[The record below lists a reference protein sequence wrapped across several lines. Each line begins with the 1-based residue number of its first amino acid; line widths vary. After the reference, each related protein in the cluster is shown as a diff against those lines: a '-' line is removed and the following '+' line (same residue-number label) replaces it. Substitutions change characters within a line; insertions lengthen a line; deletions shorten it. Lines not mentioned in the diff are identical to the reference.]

1 MADLVETSTL
11 RIVVDPSGAKSGSA
25 EAERAINSIGDA
37 SDKSAKKLDDFLSKT
52 SKNLISLNSFITSAI
67 DTFLKFATVA
77 VAGAIYALD
86 KLLDRLIDVNVTYN
100 SFIATM
106 TMVKGS
112 VQSAKD
118 EFKYITDYSNK
129 MGASV
134 EDNAKVYIRLAAAL
148 KEVDKSGESA
158 RHVFEAVSQAQAV
171 LHLKGYETNGIFLAM
186 EQIIS
191 KGKLSLEEIQKQLG
205 NRMPEAMGIA
215 ARSMNMTQADFRK
228 AITKGSIEPLEFVL
242 KLANQ
247 IKIEYGSAAK
257 EAADMFNGQVMRMKN
272 AIFGL
277 YLSVGQTGAMDGL
290 TKIVQALTNMLND
303 PDVGRQLGESLNRTF
318 SSIAEWIS
326 KITATDVKDFFD
338 SIAVT
343 VNVLT
348 DMVGNLNSAF
358 STTSSDGG
366 TAMIDFM
373 DNFSGM
379 LIIITDMTLT
389 FIAALTSIPMALNS
403 MYLDVAVVAKKF
415 EINRSDNYENEL
427 AQLTKE
433 RDAAAK
439 MSAANDAIL
448 FMTDDSPTKKAYLA
462 KNAAFEKLRQNRL
475 SEAPTLFDES
485 APTSMNPSDSMF
497 ISYQLRNDIYNPKL
511 GQDNISYLFNKQTN
525 IGGPLS
531 TEQLNALAAGGP
543 KAPGGTRE
551 PGRGRMVDV
560 FNTESTSLV
569 KAYSIAMLE
578 YNNLMDNQIASE
590 NKYLTAL
597 NAKISTDKNYKKLS
611 DDQLAQLREKA
622 ILADK
627 AALQLKSAE
636 AFSSTR
642 LELNKQLY
650 SQEQSLLDITEQRD
664 SLANKNLTVLQEKF
678 KFDSAYINMS
688 EQMKSSLISQ
698 AKANDTLAVSI
709 RNATAVEQSRYATLV
724 NTLEVTR
731 NIDNMN
737 KGLGVNRYNQ
747 ADKTRDSFL
756 VGGANQFADMA
767 TKSKL
772 LADAVKRDFNAM
784 SEDIAQFTFDQKES
798 IDQWNLELDV
808 IGLTTNEINKINE
821 SKKIYDYFRL
831 RGIDLSK
838 EENAEYLKTAR
849 ILSEDMSNALDKV
862 YEKQTNWFT
871 GAKKGFAQYIEDSQ
885 NMAKVM
891 EDVVLKSF
899 KGMEDAL
906 TDLILKGKASFKDLA
921 DSIKAD
927 LARAFVKNNITGPLA
942 EWMNGSS
949 SNKGSG
955 GGIGSLWN
963 TASNAYDLFT
973 SSSSAGSIGGGI
985 SSMAGSAIGS
995 LGSLLGSAAIS
1006 SFASGLSGTAS
1017 GIIAGAGPTIA
1028 GSATGLGSLAS
1039 AAGAGQGAGVLAIG
1053 AEAGAGAGAAGMG
1066 ASISGAL
1073 AAIPVWGWAALAAAA
1088 VAAKFGGGKD
1098 RVLGDQSISGALGT
1112 NDLTRNVPW
1121 TKDGGWFHSDTSG
1134 VWNYKLQNST
1144 AQAAN
1149 GQFYQDTA
1157 NVANDTAMLKALND
1171 AYTSLKTS
1179 ASEFAKSLGLNAES
1193 IMSRND
1199 QINFMIG
1206 KTEAETKANIEKAF
1220 ATIANSISDSMAV
1233 GFKNLAKEGE
1243 TANQTLAR
1251 VVTNFKSVNQS
1262 FETLNLKLFET
1273 SEAGMAAASKFVD
1286 LIGGVEA
1293 LGNVTNSYYTN
1304 FFTEEEKLSLL
1315 TKQLTQDFAK
1325 LNVGEMPKTR
1335 DGFKSLVEEISRTG
1349 TPEQLAGLLR
1359 INQAFANV
1367 IPVSESIDKVTEA
1380 NNLKIIS
1387 EQNAAAASIR
1397 VTQEMERQTKA
1408 ANELA
1413 KSVLQQ
1419 SYDEN
1424 FSGRLRSGKISEI
1437 MSSNYELNPI
1447 DMLSYVGSSGFE
1459 AGSFNS
1465 ELIRQRAKLA
1475 VELTDKVSADAIN
1488 VQNVANVI
1496 SELFDFTKDRE
1507 FENELRKSLPADAR
1521 NQVSKTVGYVFS
1533 DFIDASLTG
1542 LRLNSPD
1549 FTAKGVGISSVI
1561 TAGEEIQYQKDLQT
1575 AYNRSLSSA
1584 NGMLYLGIIT
1594 QDEYTEALKR
1604 ANEIL
1609 KDNFK
1614 SQESLNEAYETAGK
1628 LSVAFYFDEISKSV
1642 QQLNEVAKEAS
1653 EPLSQVSESIGRFK
1667 SMQYVFDLSAKA
1679 AGGDVNAE
1687 LVAMYAGQAASE
1699 ITTKDSQILQNK
1711 LINTNAFNNVSSENL
1726 RDISLLLDGLKEF
1739 DSNSLERAFL
1749 RITDAFNKGVI
1760 TQDQYTE
1767 LFNQSMTAF
1776 KGLSNEADILKDSM
1790 VSLQKSM
1797 QSYADKLL
1805 IDRSKTTL
1813 SVNNTQNELIRQYEQ
1828 ARVGAMSGE
1837 QDAVSKF
1844 LSLADQMTDI
1854 SRFGSRAEYN
1864 TAFGKV
1870 YGDVR
1875 NIESMALKMS
1885 SKPDNTGVV
1894 EEIKNLQTVITQEV
1908 MLALQQIAKN
1918 TKDTS
1923 NKLDA

>member
-543 KAPGGTRE
+543 KAPGGTHE

-756 VGGANQFADMA
+756 VGGANQFADTT

-821 SKKIYDYFRL
+821 SKKVYDYFRL

-849 ILSEDMSNALDKV
+849 ILSENMSNALDKV

-973 SSSSAGSIGGGI
+973 SSSSAGSIGGRI

-1028 GSATGLGSLAS
+1028 GSATGLGSLAG

-1098 RVLGDQSISGALGT
+1098 RVLGDQSISGTLGT

-1121 TKDGGWFHSDTSG
+1121 TKEGGWFHSDTSG

-1171 AYTSLKTS
+1171 AYNSLKKS
-1179 ASEFAKSLGLNAES
+1179 ASEFAISLGLS
-1193 IMSRND
+1193 GDDIMARAD
-1199 QINFMIG
+1199 TIKFALG
-1206 KTEAETKANIEKAF
+1206 KTEKETKANIENAF
-1220 ATIANSISDSMAV
+1220 GQIAISMGDSIV
-1233 GFKNLAKEGE
+1233 LGFKDLVKEGE
-1243 TANQTLAR
+1243 TSVQTMTRLTATLAGVNSVINTLGFEKFKMDLEGISNAQRLVDLAGGIEKFSTNAAFFAQNFLTQAEQMAPVLNNVTSVMSGLGQSSITTVKEFAKLVKAQDLNTEAGQLMFNKLMEIAPQFKMAADYLGELSKVEEELINDTVFRTFALREEKQAVIETTDALDKAKQSR
-1251 VVTNFKSVNQS
+1251 VDYIAALTKGAETALQILGNSIEAAKNVAKSEYDSAVTIINMKRSAESSFYETQKVLLNSSLSAAKQLSSALQAEASRISRYMTDMKLADNPSNPVSGAFSAQARLRAGDTSDANLKSATSITPEMFDTWADYAVNY
-1262 FETLNLKLFET
+1262 FETRNTIGEFATSASQRAGFASADVNNLEALVKINEETHALNLERFANSDKIAQATFDSQIKYYDLMLKSSSDQLQEVLGTKLAVM
-1273 SEAGMAAASKFVD
+1273 SLGAATDNYTK
-1286 LIGGVEA
+1286 A
-1293 LGNVTNSYYTN
+1293 LMS
-1304 FFTEEEKLSLL
+1304 LSTTLG
-1315 TKQLTQDFAK
+1315 KQLTPVAPVSPIVTANAVNYSSEVMAKVLAELEK
-1325 LNVGEMPKTR
+1325 LNVSNDNMAK
-1335 DGFKSLVEEISRTG
+1335 D
-1349 TPEQLAGLLR
+1349 Q
-1359 INQAFANV
+1359 
-1367 IPVSESIDKVTEA
+1367 TEA
-1380 NNLKIIS
+1380 TRI
-1387 EQNAAAASIR
+1387 
-1397 VTQEMERQTKA
+1397 
-1408 ANELA
+1408 
-1413 KSVLQQ
+1413 
-1419 SYDEN
+1419 
-1424 FSGRLRSGKISEI
+1424 
-1437 MSSNYELNPI
+1437 
-1447 DMLSYVGSSGFE
+1447 
-1459 AGSFNS
+1459 
-1465 ELIRQRAKLA
+1465 
-1475 VELTDKVSADAIN
+1475 LTN
-1488 VQNVANVI
+1488 V
-1496 SELFDFTKDRE
+1496 
-1507 FENELRKSLPADAR
+1507 
-1521 NQVSKTVGYVFS
+1521 
-1533 DFIDASLTG
+1533 
-1542 LRLNSPD
+1542 
-1549 FTAKGVGISSVI
+1549 
-1561 TAGEEIQYQKDLQT
+1561 TAGGT
-1575 AYNRSLSSA
+1575 AMA
-1584 NGMLYLGIIT
+1584 
-1594 QDEYTEALKR
+1594 TEA
-1604 ANEIL
+1604 
-1609 KDNFK
+1609 
-1614 SQESLNEAYETAGK
+1614 
-1628 LSVAFYFDEISKSV
+1628 V
-1642 QQLNEVAKEAS
+1642 
-1653 EPLSQVSESIGRFK
+1653 
-1667 SMQYVFDLSAKA
+1667 
-1679 AGGDVNAE
+1679 
-1687 LVAMYAGQAASE
+1687 
-1699 ITTKDSQILQNK
+1699 
-1711 LINTNAFNNVSSENL
+1711 
-1726 RDISLLLDGLKEF
+1726 
-1739 DSNSLERAFL
+1739 
-1749 RITDAFNKGVI
+1749 
-1760 TQDQYTE
+1760 
-1767 LFNQSMTAF
+1767 
-1776 KGLSNEADILKDSM
+1776 
-1790 VSLQKSM
+1790 
-1797 QSYADKLL
+1797 
-1805 IDRSKTTL
+1805 
-1813 SVNNTQNELIRQYEQ
+1813 
-1828 ARVGAMSGE
+1828 
-1837 QDAVSKF
+1837 
-1844 LSLADQMTDI
+1844 
-1854 SRFGSRAEYN
+1854 
-1864 TAFGKV
+1864 
-1870 YGDVR
+1870 
-1875 NIESMALKMS
+1875 
-1885 SKPDNTGVV
+1885 
-1894 EEIKNLQTVITQEV
+1894 
-1908 MLALQQIAKN
+1908 
-1918 TKDTS
+1918 
-1923 NKLDA
+1923 